1 MRVLFAALAAVLFL
15 AIPAKAQTYRL
26 GYSAAVLDVIELGTA
41 NFDVAVTA
49 NRYAVRAGLRT
60 SGLARLFDQ
69 TEITA
74 SSIGGVSGS
83 ALNWTRYDIS
93 HAFAGKFRRIQL
105 SRPGGRVSAQ
115 INPRYSDLGSP
126 AASAAQQAASYDPLT
141 GLLALGRA
149 IGTARA
155 CSGAALVFDGRQ
167 HYRLRVSPRSQGRFS
182 GGGYNGP
189 ALNCILR
196 YEPIAGY
203 SAAARG
209 DPIPTADAWFALPAL
224 PGFAPLLR
232 LTAPT
237 PLGAA
242 RLDLRSYEAR

>member
-1 MRVLFAALAAVLFL
+1 MRIFVAALAAALFW
-15 AIPAKAQTYRL
+15 ATPAKTQTYRL

-41 NFDVAVTA
+41 NFDVAVMP

-74 SSIGGVSGS
+74 SSIGAVSGS

-105 SRPGGRVSAQ
+105 TRPNGQVSAQ
-115 INPRYSDLGSP
+115 ISPSYSDLGAR

-141 GLLALGRA
+141 GLVALGRE
-149 IGTARA
+149 IGMARA
-155 CSGAALVFDGRQ
+155 CAGAVLVFDGRQ
-167 HYRLRVSPRSQGRFS
+167 HYRLRVNPRSQGRFN
-182 GGGYNGP
+182 GGGYDGP
-189 ALNCILR
+189 ALNCTLR

-203 SAAARG
+203 SASARG
-209 DPIPTADAWFALPAL
+209 DPIPTADAWFALPAQ
-224 PGFAPLLR
+224 PGFAPPLR
-232 LTAPT
+232 LTVQT